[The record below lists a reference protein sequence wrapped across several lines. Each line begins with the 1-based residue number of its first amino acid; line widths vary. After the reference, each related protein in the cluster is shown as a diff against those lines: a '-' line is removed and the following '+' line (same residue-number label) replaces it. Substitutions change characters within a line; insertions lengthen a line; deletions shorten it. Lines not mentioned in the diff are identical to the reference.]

1 MRMQF
6 SEIPK
11 QWPVLERAIVQR
23 VKEKFNI
30 SSQVV
35 VVENLDD
42 IVSTGAFVSWKA
54 ARIVDNRRE
63 KNHEEQVAAE
73 MSKNRGIDR

>member
-1 MRMQF
+1 M
-6 SEIPK
+6 
-11 QWPVLERAIVQR
+11 
-23 VKEKFNI
+23 
-30 SSQVV
+30 
-35 VVENLDD
+35 VENLDD